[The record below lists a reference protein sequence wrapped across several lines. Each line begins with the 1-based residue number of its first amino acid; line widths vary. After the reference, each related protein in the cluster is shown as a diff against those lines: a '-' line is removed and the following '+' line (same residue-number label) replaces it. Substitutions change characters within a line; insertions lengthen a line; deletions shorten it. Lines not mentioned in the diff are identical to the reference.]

1 MFGELIGLWAAHVW
15 STMDYPERLQLV
27 ELGPGRGT
35 LMADALRACRVAPEF
50 LAAIEVTMV
59 ETSPILRERQQE
71 ALADCGV
78 PVSWAFGLDDVPEGP
93 LIVIANEF
101 FDALPV
107 RHFVRAHDGWC
118 EKLIGNGADGRF
130 FAGMAANPEPLI
142 RADAPLGSI
151 LEIGA
156 VSHQY
161 MNALAIKIAEFGGA
175 ALVIDYGHTQ
185 TCLGDTVQAL
195 WRHQPISPLEAPGE
209 CDVTAHVDFASLA
222 RAAEASGALVSGPV
236 KQASFL
242 TQIGLHHRADA
253 LKRRADPAQSLDID
267 RALADS
273 PRPSPKLAPEASRF
287 RAWAPCSRRWRSPAP
302 TYRRRPAL
310 NRMGIRMMQDLTPAL
325 PAIRSAL
332 LESRGIAHS
341 FFTRQG
347 GVSEGVYASL
357 NGGAGSADD
366 PEVVA
371 QNKSRMALALGVPAQ
386 NLLIPYQIHSAQAA
400 SVDAPWTQRPHCDSV
415 VTATRGLALGV
426 TGADCGIV
434 LFCDPGAQVIA
445 AAHAGWKGALEGV
458 LDATLEQMERLGAS
472 RPAIRAVLGPTIA
485 QASYE
490 VGPEFVAR
498 FKAQEA
504 GAARFF
510 VSGASDRAFFDLP
523 GFIGDRLARAGIG
536 AFENLGLDTYSDE
549 ARFYS
554 YRRSVHRR
562 EPDFGRLVAAIAL
575 P

>member
-1 MFGELIGLWAAHVW
+1 
-15 STMDYPERLQLV
+15 
-27 ELGPGRGT
+27 
-35 LMADALRACRVAPEF
+35 
-50 LAAIEVTMV
+50 
-59 ETSPILRERQQE
+59 
-71 ALADCGV
+71 
-78 PVSWAFGLDDVPEGP
+78 
-93 LIVIANEF
+93 
-101 FDALPV
+101 
-107 RHFVRAHDGWC
+107 
-118 EKLIGNGADGRF
+118 
-130 FAGMAANPEPLI
+130 
-142 RADAPLGSI
+142 
-151 LEIGA
+151 
-156 VSHQY
+156 
-161 MNALAIKIAEFGGA
+161 
-175 ALVIDYGHTQ
+175 
-185 TCLGDTVQAL
+185 
-195 WRHQPISPLEAPGE
+195 
-209 CDVTAHVDFASLA
+209 
-222 RAAEASGALVSGPV
+222 
-236 KQASFL
+236 
-242 TQIGLHHRADA
+242 
-253 LKRRADPAQSLDID
+253 
-267 RALADS
+267 
-273 PRPSPKLAPEASRF
+273 
-287 RAWAPCSRRWRSPAP
+287 
-302 TYRRRPAL
+302 
-310 NRMGIRMMQDLTPAL
+310 MGIRMMQDLTPAL

-371 QNKSRMALALGVPAQ
+371 QNKSRMALALGVPTQ

>member
-1 MFGELIGLWAAHVW
+1 
-15 STMDYPERLQLV
+15 
-27 ELGPGRGT
+27 
-35 LMADALRACRVAPEF
+35 
-50 LAAIEVTMV
+50 
-59 ETSPILRERQQE
+59 
-71 ALADCGV
+71 
-78 PVSWAFGLDDVPEGP
+78 
-93 LIVIANEF
+93 
-101 FDALPV
+101 
-107 RHFVRAHDGWC
+107 
-118 EKLIGNGADGRF
+118 
-130 FAGMAANPEPLI
+130 
-142 RADAPLGSI
+142 
-151 LEIGA
+151 
-156 VSHQY
+156 
-161 MNALAIKIAEFGGA
+161 
-175 ALVIDYGHTQ
+175 
-185 TCLGDTVQAL
+185 
-195 WRHQPISPLEAPGE
+195 
-209 CDVTAHVDFASLA
+209 
-222 RAAEASGALVSGPV
+222 
-236 KQASFL
+236 
-242 TQIGLHHRADA
+242 
-253 LKRRADPAQSLDID
+253 
-267 RALADS
+267 
-273 PRPSPKLAPEASRF
+273 
-287 RAWAPCSRRWRSPAP
+287 
-302 TYRRRPAL
+302 
-310 NRMGIRMMQDLTPAL
+310 MGIRMMQDLTPAL

-510 VSGASDRAFFDLP
+510 DLP